1 MTRTSGSRCRC
12 GCFSILFAT
21 SSSPIVP
28 SLMHT
33 ILKFSN
39 CVWSKIVGW
48 DADAKHVRFAL
59 FASICFHAISKR
71 YLEQTSSH
79 LIGKF
84 KSFVMGRM
92 SFNKHVKNPLKWTS
106 VVESA

>member
-1 MTRTSGSRCRC
+1 MDAHDPEV
-12 GCFSILFAT
+12 FKLLL
-21 SSSPIVP
+21 VQ
-28 SLMHT
+28 
-33 ILKFSN
+33 N
-39 CVWSKIVGW
+39 VGW

-79 LIGKF
+79 LIGKL
-84 KSFVMGRM
+84 KSFVMARM

>member
-1 MTRTSGSRCRC
+1 MHMVLMFSR
-12 GCFSILFAT
+12 
-21 SSSPIVP
+21 
-28 SLMHT
+28 
-33 ILKFSN
+33 
-39 CVWSKIVGW
+39 CVWSKNDGW
-48 DADAKHVRFAL
+48 DTDAKHVRFDL
-59 FASICFHAISKR
+59 FASICFHTISNR

-84 KSFVMGRM
+84 KSFVMARM